1 MRSTLLLVSAV
12 FLAPFATADRAP
24 AQAAEAPAI
33 IKAAASAPQVRQ
45 YEKIELGIELRA
57 VFDNP
62 FDPDQVRLDAVF
74 RSPSGK
80 ELSVPGFFMI
90 PERRNIEGD
99 GESFAPTGP
108 GVWRVRF
115 APSELGR
122 YTWRL
127 TLQDRGG
134 KTAGGEGTFESVAGP
149 KPGFLRISKADPH
162 YLAFDRGDGFFAI
175 GHNVPIYHTK
185 GQLGDQAMRKLAAA
199 GENFNRWWMCS
210 YGLGLEWEK
219 QLGRYRQDAA
229 ARLDLI
235 LDFAGELGQYYMMC
249 MDTHQDF
256 RERGWQGNPFNAANG
271 GPCKTPADWFTSPV
285 VRELYKK
292 RLRYTVALGL

>member
-57 VFDNP
+57 IFDNP

-90 PERRNIEGD
+90 AERRNIEGD

-115 APSELGR
+115 APTELGR

-127 TLQDRGG
+127 TLQDRSG
-134 KTAGGEGTFESVAGP
+134 KTAGGEGTFEAVAGP
-149 KPGFLRISKADPH
+149 KPGFRPHQQGRSALPRLRQR
-162 YLAFDRGDGFFAI
+162 RGLLSPSATTC
-175 GHNVPIYHTK
+175 PIYHTS
-185 GQLGDQAMRKLAAA
+185 GQLGDEAMRKFAAA
-199 GENFNRWWMCS
+199 GENFNRWWMCV
-210 YGLGLEWEK
+210 L
-219 QLGRYRQDAA
+219 
-229 ARLDLI
+229 
-235 LDFAGELGQYYMMC
+235 
-249 MDTHQDF
+249 
-256 RERGWQGNPFNAANG
+256 
-271 GPCKTPADWFTSPV
+271 
-285 VRELYKK
+285 
-292 RLRYTVALGL
+292 RLRHRVGRTSSAGTARTPPRGSTSCSTWPASSACTT